1 MDVDQQWKCKKSY
14 IHIVLSKHVVILN
27 YFRIIVLCQW
37 FADGGVLS
45 PKEQWTAC
53 SYIVSIH

>member
-1 MDVDQQWKCKKSY
+1 MDVDQQWTCKKSY
-14 IHIVLSKHVVILN
+14 IYIVLSKHVVILN

-45 PKEQWTAC
+45 PKEQ
-53 SYIVSIH
+53 